1 VGVGVGVGMIV
12 DYRDSFFTM
21 KKYSSVER
29 AGKMY
34 LQ

>member
-1 VGVGVGVGMIV
+1 MMSVRVSARV
-12 DYRDSFFTM
+12 DYRDSFFM
-21 KKYSSVER
+21 VEKYSSVER